1 MTRVEAAEIHRCG
14 RFLLRRQTI
23 AGRTVVLKT
32 VRGSHPA
39 AGAAALLLREHAFLR
54 RLDAPGVA
62 RPLALEGTEAAPV
75 LVLEDAGPEDLERR
89 LARGP
94 LALDAFFHVA
104 IALAETCARVH
115 GGGVVHRAIA
125 PGRVV
130 LGEDGQVTLVHF
142 ADAAELT
149 SVPGAVEIEKLRA
162 LPFMSPEQLG
172 RMNRF
177 VDWRSDLYAL
187 GATFHAMLTG
197 APPFRDRD
205 PLALVH
211 AHMARSPV
219 PPHVVS
225 PHVPAALSGIVQRL
239 LAKTPELRYQSAESL
254 AHDLRE
260 AQRRWSTAGA
270 IAPFELGRIDLARR
284 LPLPE
289 RLFGRERELA
299 ALRGA
304 LDRASRGRTEL
315 ALVTGEAGIGKTALV
330 EALRDTIA
338 ERGGR
343 FIAGKFDLRAA
354 NVPYSSV
361 VEALCGLADALRD
374 EPEERRAAL
383 RDAVGEPRGALG
395 ELCPA
400 LAELFGELPE
410 LPAVDPMRAER
421 PFLRAVQAFVRAVAS
436 QRPPLAIFLD
446 DLQWTDAASLRVLRA
461 LAADP
466 SSERVLLLAAY
477 RPLALGLMHPLHATL
492 ADLRQAQAAPIL
504 RLSLGPLDVE
514 AVVALLAE
522 ALRCAPERAR
532 PLAELILAKTAGNPF
547 FIRQLVRS
555 LQEQGLLV
563 FDADRSTWTWEL
575 GRIERVGVTDNVVQ
589 LMTESVRKLPDQAQE
604 LLQVAACI
612 GKRADLRTVAAV
624 SGRSID
630 EATAALGQPLREGLL
645 VPDSARERE
654 EELAVRFA
662 HDRVQQ
668 AAYELAPAERRQ
680 ALHLAIGRFLEAS
693 CDGGADGALFDAVDQ
708 LTLGAARLD
717 DDQRDHLARLNHR
730 AGVKARRAAAF
741 GPALEY
747 FRSGIRL
754 LPEGA
759 RRELW
764 LALRRDAAECAALT
778 DRHAMARALVE
789 EGLRRATSSAE
800 RAELEAVRLMS
811 ATITGEHALALGW
824 GREAMRAGF
833 GVELPTAGLDEEI
846 AAQRRAIA
854 ARLGARSPESLVDLP
869 RLTSPEGRA
878 YMKVLAGML
887 APAWFADRKRL
898 LLLTL
903 LGVRFA
909 LEHGNS
915 SEAILPYAAHAMF
928 LAAEGA
934 LQSAEGF
941 GRLAVELAR
950 RFQDCAQET
959 IALYMYNDFVRP
971 WVAPLASCAAQSREV
986 VARGVSCGELR
997 FASYAHTGIVEHSFA
1012 AGVEL
1017 DRVLVDLDD
1026 ALAFSRQTGNRSTLL
1041 YQLAYRQTFRC
1052 LKGLTRGRNVVD
1064 DDEFDERAFLAE
1076 AQREP
1081 PASCVYHILRLAT
1094 SYAFRDRAQAVAHA
1108 DAAIP
1113 YMHFIGGYI
1122 PECQH
1127 AFFTALTLLWRYD
1140 GADEQERAALLARV
1154 AELRRALQG
1163 WERGCAE
1170 NFRSRRLLVDAEIAR
1185 VERRFETAAALY
1197 DEAIEAATRAGFLH
1211 GAAFGNELAG
1221 RFYHGLGRARIAA
1234 MYLRAARQGFDR
1246 WGATEKARALADEFS
1261 LGARG
1266 EEPELAEER
1275 LPAAALD
1282 ALSLLKAAET
1292 LSGEIVLDRLLEK
1305 LLGVCLEAAGAQRG
1319 ALVFEEEG
1327 ELFVQAVGRAAAPV
1341 SIERT
1346 PLAGSREV
1354 PAKVIERA
1362 HGTQEIVVSDDA
1374 AGDPALAGD
1383 PYFAEGGSR
1392 SVLVLPIRRNEARLG
1407 VVYLENKLATRAF
1420 TRDRVH
1426 VLELLSD
1433 QIAIALE
1440 NARLYREAQRAIR
1453 VRDDFLSVAS
1463 HELRTP
1469 VTSLRLGLQSML
1481 RRNDLAP
1488 EEHLTR
1494 ALHRMDRQVQRLVR
1508 LIDDLLDVS
1517 QLHTG
1522 RLELH
1527 VEPVDLA
1534 DAVGDVVERLGA
1546 RIAQSGSTVSV
1557 RAEPSIVGS
1566 WDRSRLE
1573 QVISNLLDNALK
1585 FGAGAPIEIAVAR
1598 RNGKAELVVQ
1608 DHGIGIPAERL
1619 PHVFER
1625 FERAVSSRHFGGLG
1639 LGLHVVKSIVEALGG
1654 AARADSRPGE
1664 GARITVELPCDMPA
1678 TSQAAPAALGG
1689 LLPEASCP
1697 GGGATACAPAAAGPS
1712 GCTASA
1718 APRPA
1723 APPAARG
1730 RPSHRGSG

>member
-1 MTRVEAAEIHRCG
+1 MSRAEATEIHRCG

-23 AGRTVVLKT
+23 DGRTVVQKT
-32 VRGSHPA
+32 VRGRHPPQ
-39 AGAAALLLREHAFLR
+39 GTAALLLREHAFLR
-54 RLDAPGVA
+54 RLDVPGVE
-62 RPLALEGTEAAPV
+62 RPLALEGTEDAPV
-75 LVLEDAGPEDLERR
+75 LVLEDAGPEDLDRR

-94 LALDAFFHVA
+94 LALEAFFQVA
-104 IALAETCARVH
+104 IALADTCARVH
-115 GGGVVHRAIA
+115 GRGVVHRAIA

-130 LGEDGQVTLVHF
+130 LGADGQVTLVHLV
-142 ADAAELT
+142 DAAELT
-149 SVPGAVEIEKLRA
+149 SVPGAVELEKLRA

-211 AHMARSPV
+211 AHMARSPA
-219 PPHVVS
+219 PAHVVS
-225 PHVPAALSGIVQRL
+225 PHVPPALSEIVQRL
-239 LAKTPELRYQSAESL
+239 LAKMPELRYQSAESL
-254 AHDLRE
+254 ADDLRE
-260 AQRRWSTAGA
+260 ALRRWSTAGA
-270 IAPFELGRIDLARR
+270 IARFELGRLDLARG
-284 LPLPE
+284 LPLPG

-304 LDRASRGRTEL
+304 LERVSRGATEL

-330 EALRDTIA
+330 EALRDVVA

-354 NVPYSSV
+354 NVPYASV
-361 VEALCGLADALRD
+361 AEALSGLAAPLRAD
-374 EPEERRAAL
+374 PEERRAAL
-383 RDAVGEPRGALG
+383 RDAVGEPGRALG

-400 LAELFGELPE
+400 LAGLFGALPE
-410 LPAVDPMRAER
+410 LPAVDPMRAEGR
-421 PFLRAVQAFVRAVAS
+421 LLLAIQAFVRAVAAE
-436 QRPPLAIFLD
+436 RPPLAIFLD

-466 SSERVLLLAAY
+466 SSKHVLLLAAY
-477 RPLALGLMHPLHATL
+477 RPKEVGLLHPLHATL
-492 ADLRQAQAAPIL
+492 EELRDAQVAPIT
-504 RLSLGPLDVE
+504 RLALAPLDVE
-514 AVVALLAE
+514 AIVALLAD
-522 ALRCAPERAR
+522 ALRCEPAPAR
-532 PLAELILAKTAGNPF
+532 PLAELLLAKTAGNPF
-547 FIRQLVRS
+547 FLRRLLRS
-555 LQEQGLLV
+555 LQEQGLLA
-563 FDADRSTWTWEL
+563 FDAGRATWTWDL

-589 LMTESVRKLPDQAQE
+589 LMTESVRRLPGPAQE

-612 GKRADLRTVAAV
+612 GKRAALRTAAV
-624 SGRSID
+624 VAGKSID

-645 VPDSARERE
+645 VPDDSARGRE
-654 EELAVRFA
+654 AELAVRFA

-668 AAYELAPAERRQ
+668 TAYELAPEERRRR
-680 ALHLAIGRFLEAS
+680 LHLAIGRFLEAS
-693 CDGGADGALFDAVDQ
+693 CDGADGALFDAVDQ
-708 LTLGAARLD
+708 LNLGAALLGEG
-717 DDQRDHLARLNHR
+717 QRDHLARLNHR
-730 AGVKARRAAAF
+730 AGVRARRAAAF

-747 FRSGIRL
+747 FRSGLRL
-754 LPEGA
+754 LPEGPS
-759 RRELW
+759 RSHHELW
-764 LALRRDAAECAALT
+764 FSLHCGAAECAALT
-778 DRHAMARALVE
+778 GQHAMARALVD
-789 EGLRRATSSAE
+789 EGLRRTASTVE

-811 ATITGEHALALGW
+811 ATVTGEHALALAW
-824 GREAMRAGF
+824 GREALRADF
-833 GVELPTAGLDEEI
+833 AVELPAAALDEEI

-854 ARLGARSPESLVDLP
+854 ARLGGRSPETLVGLP

-878 YMKVLAGML
+878 YMKVLAEML
-887 APAWFADRKRL
+887 APAWFADRKQL
-898 LLLTL
+898 QLLTL

-915 SEAILPYAAHAMF
+915 SEAILPYAALAMF

-950 RFQDCAQET
+950 RFEDRAQET
-959 IALYMYNDFVRP
+959 IALYMYSDFVRP
-971 WVAPLASCAAQSREV
+971 WIAPLASCAARSREV
-986 VARGVSCGELR
+986 VALGVSSGELR
-997 FASYAHTGIVEHSFA
+997 FASYAHTGIVEHAFA
-1012 AGVEL
+1012 AGAEL

-1041 YQLAYRQTFRC
+1041 YQLAYRQTARC
-1052 LKGLTRGRNVVD
+1052 LKGLTRGRNVVE
-1064 DDEFDERAFLAE
+1064 DDEFDERGFLEA

-1081 PASCVYHILRLAT
+1081 PAMCVYHILRLYT
-1094 SYAFRDRAQAVAHA
+1094 SYAFRDRAQAIAHA

-1113 YMHFIGGYI
+1113 HMHFISGYI

-1127 AFFTALTLLWRYD
+1127 AFFAALTLLWRCD
-1140 GADEQERAALLARV
+1140 GADAQERASLLARA
-1154 AELRRALQG
+1154 AELRGALQR
-1163 WERGCAE
+1163 WELGCAE
-1170 NFRSRRLLVDAEIAR
+1170 TFRPRRLLVDAEIAR
-1185 VERRFETAAALY
+1185 VERRFEAAAARY
-1197 DEAIEAATRAGFLH
+1197 DETIEAATRAGMLH
-1211 GAAFGNELAG
+1211 AVALGNELAG

-1234 MYLRAARQGFDR
+1234 MYLRAARQAFDR
-1246 WGATEKARALADEFS
+1246 WGATEKARALADEFH
-1261 LGARG
+1261 LGAGG
-1266 EEPELAEER
+1266 EEPDLTEER

-1346 PLAGSREV
+1346 PLARSRDV
-1354 PAKVIERA
+1354 PARVVERA
-1362 HGTQEIVVSDDA
+1362 HRTREIVVSDDA
-1374 AGDPALAGD
+1374 AGDPGLAGD
-1383 PYFAEGGSR
+1383 PYFAEAGSR
-1392 SVLVLPIRRNEARLG
+1392 SVLALPLHRKDARLG
-1407 VVYLENKLATRAF
+1407 VVYLENALATRAF
-1420 TRDRVH
+1420 SRDRVH
-1426 VLELLSD
+1426 VLELLSG

-1463 HELRTP
+1463 HELKTP
-1469 VTSLRLGLQSML
+1469 VTSLRLGLQSLL
-1481 RRNDLAP
+1481 RRADHPP
-1488 EEHLTR
+1488 EEHLAR

-1508 LIDDLLDVS
+1508 LMDDLLDVT

-1534 DAVGDVVERLGA
+1534 EAVDDVVERLGA
-1546 RIAQSGSTVSV
+1546 RIAQSGSSVSV
-1557 RAEPSIVGS
+1557 RAEPLIVGS

-1585 FGAGAPIEIAVAR
+1585 FGAGAPIEVTVAR
-1598 RNGKAELVVQ
+1598 RDGTAELVVQ
-1608 DHGIGIPAERL
+1608 DHGIGIPTERL
-1619 PHVFER
+1619 AQVFER

-1654 AARADSRPGE
+1654 AVRADSRPGE

-1678 TSQAAPAALGG
+1678 ATWAEPAALGG
-1689 LLPEASCP
+1689 L
-1697 GGGATACAPAAAGPS
+1697 
-1712 GCTASA
+1712 
-1718 APRPA
+1718 RP
-1723 APPAARG
+1723 
-1730 RPSHRGSG
+1730 

>member
-23 AGRTVVLKT
+23 AGRTVVQKT

-39 AGAAALLLREHAFLR
+39 PGAAALLLREHAFLR

-94 LALDAFFHVA
+94 LALEAFFHVA
-104 IALAETCARVH
+104 IALADTCARVH

-130 LGEDGQVTLVHF
+130 LGPDGQVTLVHF

-149 SVPGAVEIEKLRA
+149 SVPGAVEIETLRA
-162 LPFMSPEQLG
+162 LPFMSPEQIG

-197 APPFRDRD
+197 APPFRDAD

-239 LAKTPELRYQSAESL
+239 LAKMPELRYQSAESL

-270 IAPFELGRIDLARR
+270 IAPFELGHLDLARR

-289 RLFGRERELA
+289 RLFGRERELG

-304 LDRASRGRTEL
+304 LDRASRGGTEL

-343 FIAGKFDLRAA
+343 FVAGKFDLRAA

-361 VEALCGLADALRD
+361 VEALCGLADALRA

-383 RDAVGEPRGALG
+383 RDAVGEPCRALG

-400 LAELFGELPE
+400 LAELFGDLPE

-421 PFLRAVQAFVRAVAS
+421 RLLRAVQAFVRAVAR

-492 ADLRQAQAAPIL
+492 ADLRRAQGAAIA

-522 ALRCAPERAR
+522 ALRCAPGRAR

-563 FDADRSTWTWEL
+563 FDADRATWTWDI

-612 GKRADLRTVAAV
+612 GKRAEIRTVAAV

-654 EELAVRFA
+654 AELAVRFA

-668 AAYELAPAERRQ
+668 TAYELAREDRRQ

-693 CDGGADGALFDAVDQ
+693 RDGGANGALFDAVDQ
-708 LTLGAARLD
+708 LNLGAALLD

-759 RRELW
+759 PRARRELW
-764 LALRRDAAECAALT
+764 VALRRDAAECAALT

-789 EGLRRATSSAE
+789 EGLRRATSTAE
-800 RAELEAVRLMS
+800 RAELEAIRLMS

-833 GVELPTAGLDEEI
+833 GVELPAAGLDEEI

-854 ARLGARSPESLVDLP
+854 ARLGARPPGSLVDLP

-878 YMKVLAGML
+878 YMKILAGML
-887 APAWFADRKRL
+887 APAWFADRERL

-950 RFQDCAQET
+950 RFEDCAQET

-971 WVAPLASCAAQSREV
+971 WIAPLASCAAQSREV

-1012 AGVEL
+1012 AGIEL

-1041 YQLAYRQTFRC
+1041 YQLAYRQTIRC
-1052 LKGLTRGRNVVD
+1052 LKGLTRGRNVVED
-1064 DDEFDERAFLAE
+1064 DAFDERAFLAE

-1081 PASCVYHILRLAT
+1081 PACCVYHILRLAT

-1127 AFFTALTLLWRYD
+1127 AYFTALTLLWRCD

-1154 AELRRALQG
+1154 AELRRALQR

-1185 VERRFETAAALY
+1185 VERRFEAAAARY

-1261 LGARG
+1261 LGAPG
-1266 EEPELAEER
+1266 EDPGLAEER

-1327 ELFVQAVGRAAAPV
+1327 ELFVQAVGRVAAPV
-1341 SIERT
+1341 SIART

-1354 PAKVIERA
+1354 PAKVVERA
-1362 HGTQEIVVSDDA
+1362 HATQEILVSDDA

-1383 PYFAEGGSR
+1383 PYFAGGGPR
-1392 SVLVLPIRRNEARLG
+1392 SILVLPIRRNEARLG

-1481 RRNDLAP
+1481 RRSDLAP
-1488 EEHLTR
+1488 EEHITR
-1494 ALHRMDRQVQRLVR
+1494 GLHRMDRQVQRLVR

-1534 DAVGDVVERLGA
+1534 EAVGDVVERLGA
-1546 RIAQSGSTVSV
+1546 RIAQSGSAVSV

-1598 RNGKAELVVQ
+1598 RGGTAELVVQ

-1664 GARITVELPCDMPA
+1664 GARITVELPCDVA
-1678 TSQAAPAALGG
+1678 GSA
-1689 LLPEASCP
+1689 
-1697 GGGATACAPAAAGPS
+1697 GGAR
-1712 GCTASA
+1712 
-1718 APRPA
+1718 RPA
-1723 APPAARG
+1723 A
-1730 RPSHRGSG
+1730 

>member
-1 MTRVEAAEIHRCG
+1 MEAAEIHRCG
-14 RFLLRRQTI
+14 RFLLRRLTI
-23 AGRTVVLKT
+23 AGKAVVQKT

-39 AGAAALLLREHAFLR
+39 PGAAALLLREHAFLR

-94 LALDAFFHVA
+94 LALEAFFHVA
-104 IALAETCARVH
+104 IALADTCARVH

-130 LGEDGQVTLVHF
+130 LGADGQVTLVHF

-149 SVPGAVEIEKLRA
+149 SVPGAVEIETLRA

-197 APPFRDRD
+197 APPFRDAD

-239 LAKTPELRYQSAESL
+239 LAKMPELRYQSAESL
-254 AHDLRE
+254 ADDLRE
-260 AQRRWSTAGA
+260 ARRRWSTAGA
-270 IAPFELGRIDLARR
+270 IAPFELGRLDLARR

-304 LDRASRGRTEL
+304 LDRVSRGGTEL

-361 VEALCGLADALRD
+361 VEALCGLADALRA

-383 RDAVGEPRGALG
+383 RDAVGEPCRALG

-421 PFLRAVQAFVRAVAS
+421 RFLLAVQAFVRAVAS

-492 ADLRQAQAAPIL
+492 EDLRQAQGAAIT
-504 RLSLGPLDVE
+504 RLALGPLDVE

-563 FDADRSTWTWEL
+563 FDADRATWTWDI
-575 GRIERVGVTDNVVQ
+575 GRIERIGVTDNVVR
-589 LMTESVRKLPDQAQE
+589 LMTESVRKLPEQAQE

-612 GKRADLRTVAAV
+612 GKRAEIRTAAAV

-654 EELAVRFA
+654 AELAVRFA

-668 AAYELAPAERRQ
+668 TAYELAPEARRQ
-680 ALHLAIGRFLEAS
+680 ELHLAIGRFLEAS
-693 CDGGADGALFDAVDQ
+693 CDGGEDGALFDAVDQ
-708 LTLGAARLD
+708 LNLGAALLD

-759 RRELW
+759 PRARRELW
-764 LALRRDAAECAALT
+764 IALRRDAAECAALT

-789 EGLRRATSSAE
+789 EGLRRATSTAE
-800 RAELEAVRLMS
+800 RAELEAIRLMS

-833 GVELPTAGLDEEI
+833 GVELPAAGLDEEI

-854 ARLGARSPESLVDLP
+854 ARLGARPPASLVDLP

-878 YMKVLAGML
+878 YMKILAGML
-887 APAWFADRKRL
+887 APAWFADRKQL

-903 LGVRFA
+903 LGVRFT

-950 RFQDCAQET
+950 RFEDCAQET
-959 IALYMYNDFVRP
+959 TALYMYNDFVRP
-971 WVAPLASCAAQSREV
+971 WIAPLASCAAQSREV
-986 VARGVSCGELR
+986 VARGMSCGELR

-1041 YQLAYRQTFRC
+1041 YQLAYRQTIRC
-1052 LKGLTRGRNVVD
+1052 LKGLTRGRNAID

-1094 SYAFRDRAQAVAHA
+1094 SYAFRDRAQALAHA

-1113 YMHFIGGYI
+1113 YMHFMGGYI

-1127 AFFTALTLLWRYD
+1127 AYFTALTLLWRCD

-1154 AELRRALQG
+1154 AELRRALQR

-1185 VERRFETAAALY
+1185 VERRFEAAAARY

-1211 GAAFGNELAG
+1211 GAAFSNELAG

-1261 LGARG
+1261 LSAPG
-1266 EEPELAEER
+1266 EDPELAEER

-1327 ELFVQAVGRAAAPV
+1327 ELFVQAVGRVAAPV
-1341 SIERT
+1341 SIART

-1354 PAKVIERA
+1354 PAKVVERA
-1362 HGTQEIVVSDDA
+1362 HATQEILVSDDA

-1440 NARLYREAQRAIR
+1440 NARLYREAQRAVR

-1494 ALHRMDRQVQRLVR
+1494 GLHRMDRQVQRLVR

-1534 DAVGDVVERLGA
+1534 EAVGDVVERLGA

-1557 RAEPSIVGS
+1557 RAEPSVVGS

-1598 RNGKAELVVQ
+1598 RNGTAELVVQ

-1664 GARITVELPCDMPA
+1664 GARITVELPCDVA
-1678 TSQAAPAALGG
+1678 GSA
-1689 LLPEASCP
+1689 
-1697 GGGATACAPAAAGPS
+1697 GGAR
-1712 GCTASA
+1712 
-1718 APRPA
+1718 RPA
-1723 APPAARG
+1723 A
-1730 RPSHRGSG
+1730 

>member
-14 RFLLRRQTI
+14 RFLLRRLTI
-23 AGRTVVLKT
+23 AGKTVVQKT

-39 AGAAALLLREHAFLR
+39 PGAAALLLREHAFLR

-94 LALDAFFHVA
+94 LALEAFFHVA
-104 IALAETCARVH
+104 IALADTCARVH

-130 LGEDGQVTLVHF
+130 LGADGQITLVHF

-149 SVPGAVEIEKLRA
+149 SVPGAVEIETLRA

-197 APPFRDRD
+197 APPFRDTD

-239 LAKTPELRYQSAESL
+239 LAKMPELRYQSAESL
-254 AHDLRE
+254 ADDLRE
-260 AQRRWSTAGA
+260 ARRRWSTAGA
-270 IAPFELGRIDLARR
+270 IAPFELGRLDLARR

-289 RLFGRERELA
+289 RLFGRERELTE
-299 ALRGA
+299 LRGA
-304 LDRASRGRTEL
+304 LDRASRGATEL

-330 EALRDTIA
+330 EALRDTVA

-383 RDAVGEPRGALG
+383 RDAVGEPCRALG

-421 PFLRAVQAFVRAVAS
+421 RFLLAVQAFVRAVAR

-446 DLQWTDAASLRVLRA
+446 DLQWTDAASLRVLHA

-492 ADLRQAQAAPIL
+492 EDLRQAQVAPIT
-504 RLSLGPLDVE
+504 RLALGPLDVE
-514 AVVALLAE
+514 AVAALLAE

-532 PLAELILAKTAGNPF
+532 PIAELILAKTAGNPF
-547 FIRQLVRS
+547 FIRQIVRS

-563 FDADRSTWTWEL
+563 FDADRATWTWDI

-589 LMTESVRKLPDQAQE
+589 LMTESVRKLPEQAQE

-612 GKRADLRTVAAV
+612 GKRAEIRTAAAV

-654 EELAVRFA
+654 AELAVRFA

-668 AAYELAPAERRQ
+668 TAYELAPEERRQ
-680 ALHLAIGRFLEAS
+680 ELHLAIGRFLEAS

-708 LTLGAARLD
+708 LNLGAAQLD
-717 DDQRDHLARLNHR
+717 DDQRDNLARLNHR

-754 LPEGA
+754 LPEDA
-759 RRELW
+759 PRAPRELW
-764 LALRRDAAECAALT
+764 VALRRDAAECAALT

-789 EGLRRATSSAE
+789 EALRRATSAAE
-800 RAELEAVRLMS
+800 RSELEAIRLMS

-833 GVELPTAGLDEEI
+833 GVELPAAGLDEEI

-854 ARLGARSPESLVDLP
+854 ARLGARPPQSLVDLP

-878 YMKVLAGML
+878 YMKILAGML

-950 RFQDCAQET
+950 RFEDCAQET

-971 WVAPLASCAAQSREV
+971 WIAPLASCAAQSREV
-986 VARGVSCGELR
+986 VARGMSCGELR
-997 FASYAHTGIVEHSFA
+997 FASYAHTGVVEHSFA

-1041 YQLAYRQTFRC
+1041 YQLAYRQTIRC
-1052 LKGLTRGRNVVD
+1052 LKGLTRGRNAID
-1064 DDEFDERAFLAE
+1064 DDAFDERAFLAE

-1081 PASCVYHILRLAT
+1081 PACCVYHILRLAT
-1094 SYAFRDRAQAVAHA
+1094 SYTFRDRAQAVAHA

-1113 YMHFIGGYI
+1113 YMDFIGGYI

-1127 AFFTALTLLWRYD
+1127 AYFTALTLLWRCD

-1154 AELRRALQG
+1154 AELRRALQR

-1185 VERRFETAAALY
+1185 VERRFEAAAARY

-1261 LGARG
+1261 LGAPG
-1266 EEPELAEER
+1266 EDPGLAEER

-1327 ELFVQAVGRAAAPV
+1327 ELFVQAVGRVAAPV
-1341 SIERT
+1341 SIART

-1354 PAKVIERA
+1354 PAKVVERA
-1362 HGTQEIVVSDDA
+1362 HATQEILVSDDA

-1383 PYFAEGGSR
+1383 PYFAEDGSR

-1494 ALHRMDRQVQRLVR
+1494 ALHRMDRQVLRLVR

-1534 DAVGDVVERLGA
+1534 EAVADVVERLGA
-1546 RIAQSGSTVSV
+1546 RIAQSGSAVSV
-1557 RAEPSIVGS
+1557 RAEPSVVGS

-1598 RNGKAELVVQ
+1598 RDGTAELVVQ

-1664 GARITVELPCDMPA
+1664 GARITVELPCDVA
-1678 TSQAAPAALGG
+1678 GSA
-1689 LLPEASCP
+1689 
-1697 GGGATACAPAAAGPS
+1697 GGAR
-1712 GCTASA
+1712 
-1718 APRPA
+1718 RPA
-1723 APPAARG
+1723 A
-1730 RPSHRGSG
+1730 

>member
-1 MTRVEAAEIHRCG
+1 MEAAEVHRCG
-14 RFLLRRQTI
+14 RFLLRRLTI
-23 AGRTVVLKT
+23 AGKTVVQKT

-39 AGAAALLLREHAFLR
+39 PGAAALLLREHAFLR

-94 LALDAFFHVA
+94 LALATFFHVA
-104 IALAETCARVH
+104 IALADTCVRVH

-130 LGEDGQVTLVHF
+130 LGADGQVTLVHF

-149 SVPGAVEIEKLRA
+149 SVPGAVEIETLRA

-197 APPFRDRD
+197 APPFRDAD

-239 LAKTPELRYQSAESL
+239 LAKMPELRYQSAESL
-254 AHDLRE
+254 ADDLRE
-260 AQRRWSTAGA
+260 ARRRWSTAGA
-270 IAPFELGRIDLARR
+270 IAPFELGRLDLARR

-304 LDRASRGRTEL
+304 LDRASRGGTEL

-361 VEALCGLADALRD
+361 VEALCGLADALRA

-383 RDAVGEPRGALG
+383 RDAVGEPCRALG

-421 PFLRAVQAFVRAVAS
+421 RFLLAVQAFVRAVAS

-492 ADLRQAQAAPIL
+492 GDLRQAQGAAIT
-504 RLSLGPLDVE
+504 RLSLGPLDVK

-563 FDADRSTWTWEL
+563 FDADRATWTWDI

-589 LMTESVRKLPDQAQE
+589 LMTESVRKLPEQAQE

-612 GKRADLRTVAAV
+612 GKRAELRTAAAV

-654 EELAVRFA
+654 AELAVRFA

-668 AAYELAPAERRQ
+668 TAYELAPEARRQ
-680 ALHLAIGRFLEAS
+680 ELHLAIGRFLEAS

-708 LTLGAARLD
+708 LNLGAALLD

-747 FRSGIRL
+747 FRGGIRL

-759 RRELW
+759 PRARRELW
-764 LALRRDAAECAALT
+764 VALRRDAAECAALT

-789 EGLRRATSSAE
+789 EGLRRATSTAE
-800 RAELEAVRLMS
+800 RAELEEIRLMS

-833 GVELPTAGLDEEI
+833 GVELPAAGLDEEI

-854 ARLGARSPESLVDLP
+854 ARLGVRPPASLVDLP

-878 YMKVLAGML
+878 YMKILAGML

-903 LGVRFA
+903 LGVRFT

-950 RFQDCAQET
+950 RFEDCAQET
-959 IALYMYNDFVRP
+959 TALYMYNDFVRP
-971 WVAPLASCAAQSREV
+971 WIAPLASCAAQSREV

-1017 DRVLVDLDD
+1017 DRVLVDVDD

-1041 YQLAYRQTFRC
+1041 YQLAYRQTIRC
-1052 LKGLTRGRNVVD
+1052 LKGLTRGRNAVE

-1081 PASCVYHILRLAT
+1081 PACCVYHILRLAT
-1094 SYAFRDRAQAVAHA
+1094 SYVFRDRAQAVAHA

-1127 AFFTALTLLWRYD
+1127 AYFTALTLLWRCD

-1154 AELRRALQG
+1154 AELRRALQR

-1185 VERRFETAAALY
+1185 VERRFEAAAARY

-1261 LGARG
+1261 LGAPG
-1266 EEPELAEER
+1266 EDPELAGER

-1327 ELFVQAVGRAAAPV
+1327 ELFVQAVGRVAAPV

-1354 PAKVIERA
+1354 PAKVVERA
-1362 HGTQEIVVSDDA
+1362 HATQEILVSDDA

-1488 EEHLTR
+1488 EEHITR
-1494 ALHRMDRQVQRLVR
+1494 GLHRMDRQVQRLVR

-1534 DAVGDVVERLGA
+1534 EAVGDVVERLGA

-1598 RNGKAELVVQ
+1598 RDGTAELVVQ

-1664 GARITVELPCDMPA
+1664 GARITVELPCDVA
-1678 TSQAAPAALGG
+1678 GSA
-1689 LLPEASCP
+1689 
-1697 GGGATACAPAAAGPS
+1697 GGAR
-1712 GCTASA
+1712 
-1718 APRPA
+1718 RPA
-1723 APPAARG
+1723 A
-1730 RPSHRGSG
+1730 